1 MVKRYAYKIYCSIT
15 FAPIWS
21 WFPPCNK
28 YWNDTGIFYIELYIE
43 LQILK
48 MWTKELPW
56 FGDRKLT
63 THWIKIVLPSQIMR
77 EHTMFM
83 NHEKLYLK
91 LHFILTAVND
101 MPPRKRS
108 VNIDGS
114 PKVYVDIDDI
124 SWRIKS
130 EVEDEAEPSG
140 VPRSPGKSPYSLRNS
155 PRIPQI
161 VPSEEEVIN

>member
-1 MVKRYAYKIYCSIT
+1 MKKIT

-28 YWNDTGIFYIELYIE
+28 YWNDTVIFYIELYIE

-48 MWTKELPW
+48 MSKLWTKELPW

-91 LHFILTAVND
+91 LDFILTAVND

-114 PKVYVDIDDI
+114 PKVYVDIDDM

-130 EVEDEAEPSG
+130 EVEDEAEPTG